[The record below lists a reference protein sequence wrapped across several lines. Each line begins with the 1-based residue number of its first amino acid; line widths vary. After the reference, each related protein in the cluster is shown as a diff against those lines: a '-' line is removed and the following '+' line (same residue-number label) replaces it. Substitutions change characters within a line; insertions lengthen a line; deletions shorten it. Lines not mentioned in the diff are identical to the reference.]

1 MEFLISFG
9 FGFEFGFSFDFIG
22 LVFVMVG
29 GLIDV
34 MVKKVVLDENTV
46 VYNNFG
52 VRGIRVG

>member
-1 MEFLISFG
+1 MISFG
-9 FGFEFGFSFDFIG
+9 FGFEFGFSFDLIG

-34 MVKKVVLDENTV
+34 IVKKVVLDENTV